1 MATIAFLVVLC
12 VVFRILNC
20 LARGIARRQ
29 LDSHRVPSSR
39 RRPARPPQRRVPP
52 PVTQARLLLSAAEL
66 PTAAMALLAGRRSRA
81 RLRLILAMRRD
92 QALDRYYA
100 RLGQLHDDSAI
111 DSAIDSMAET
121 YQRRAKKPDAFED
134 PAGALAVAITA
145 MFAIPP
151 AALGAVRT
159 VLAGPPTTPPTT
171 PLVVHL
177 KPRDYGDQK
186 IRRSWVE
193 ADYLL
198 SPYLDGHPVGTPC
211 GVCARENILAARQP
225 PVADLQAEAARA
237 RVEYQ
242 RYLEHELGSE
252 GIPESRPRMP
262 AAPMPPASP
271 MGLGRWTPPTYRPD
285 DDRWLL

>member
-1 MATIAFLVVLC
+1 MATIAFLVLLC
-12 VVFRILNC
+12 VVFRFLNC
-20 LARGIARRQ
+20 LARGIAQRQ
-29 LDSHRVPSSR
+29 LDSRRLPPPRRLRVRP
-39 RRPARPPQRRVPP
+39 PARRRVPP

-66 PTAAMALLAGRRSRA
+66 PTAAMAMLAGRRSRA

-111 DSAIDSMAET
+111 DSMAET

-134 PAGALAVAITA
+134 PSGALAVAITA

-159 VLAGPPTTPPTT
+159 VLAGPPATPPTT

-177 KPRDYGDQK
+177 KPRDYGDLK

-198 SPYLDGHPVGTPC
+198 APYLDGHPVGTPC
-211 GVCARENILAARQP
+211 GVCAQANSLAARTCSASSP
-225 PVADLQAEAARA
+225 P
-237 RVEYQ
+237 
-242 RYLEHELGSE
+242 
-252 GIPESRPRMP
+252 
-262 AAPMPPASP
+262 
-271 MGLGRWTPPTYRPD
+271 WTPGG
-285 DDRWLL
+285 